1 VQSHN
6 LRIPFNDP
14 KRKFSQ
20 DESLASSVAELIA
33 DGPYFHGEEE
43 IVFEK
48 ALASRLNVANTVFV
62 SSGTSALYLAVAS
75 LELPSGSEVILAANA
90 GGYASVAV
98 TANGLIPVY
107 AEIDTDGQLDFDK
120 IGTFKTS
127 NTSAIVVTHLFGQ
140 MNLSTLRIKEYCD
153 LNGLKLIEDCSQS
166 ITAKFQGITAGSLAD
181 ISTFSFY
188 PTKNLSSFGD
198 SGAAGTS
205 NPHFYTGLKARRE
218 YGWIERYDAEFA
230 NGGNFRGDELHA
242 LTLNRQL
249 RLLSKQTIRRKKIW
263 EAYKSS
269 ISSSDLHLIGSSDES
284 FVAHLAVLKVT
295 DRNAFRAFLR
305 SWGIETSIHYPYP
318 DYRQKAFAK
327 YQIKPLALTEEFA
340 SKIVSIPLYAEL
352 EDVEVNH
359 ICQVLREYQQV
370 SNA

>member
-1 VQSHN
+1 MPSHN

-20 DESLASSVAELIA
+20 DETLAASVAELIA
-33 DGPYFHGEEE
+33 DGPYFHGPEE
-43 IVFEK
+43 IIFEESLA
-48 ALASRLNVANTVFV
+48 ALVNVSNSVFV

-75 LELPSGSEVILAANA
+75 LELPLGSEVILAANA

-107 AEIDTDGQLDFDK
+107 VDIDTEGQLDFEK
-120 IGTFKTS
+120 IEASKTL
-127 NTSAIVVTHLFGQ
+127 NTAAVIVTHLFGQ
-140 MNLSTLRIKEYCD
+140 INLNTLRIREYCD
-153 LNGLKLIEDCSQS
+153 ANGLKLIEDCAQS
-166 ITAKFQGITAGSLAD
+166 IGAKFQGITAGSVAD

-205 NPHFYTGLKARRE
+205 SPRFYLGLKARRE
-218 YGWIERYDAEFA
+218 YGWVERYDAEFS
-230 NGGNFRGDELHA
+230 NGGNYRGDEIHA

-249 RLLSKQTIRRKKIW
+249 KVLRQQTIRRKEIW

-269 ISSSDLHLIGSSDES
+269 ITNSSLNLIGNSDES

-295 DRNAFRAFLR
+295 DRNAFRAYLLSR
-305 SWGIETSIHYPYP
+305 GIETSVHYPYP

-327 YQIKPLALTEEFA
+327 FQGSTLPSTEDFV
-340 SKIVSIPLYAEL
+340 SKIVSIPLFAEL
-352 EDVEVNH
+352 EDAEIDQICKVLEEYQKVNH
-359 ICQVLREYQQV
+359 V
-370 SNA
+370 

>member
-1 VQSHN
+1 MSHN

-20 DESLASSVAELIA
+20 DENLSSSVANLIA
-33 DGPYFHGEEE
+33 NGPYFHGQEE
-43 IVFEK
+43 IAFEES
-48 ALASRLNVANTVFV
+48 LASLVNVSNSVFV

-75 LELPSGSEVILAANA
+75 LELPLGSEVIMAANA

-107 AEIDTDGQLDFDK
+107 AEIDTEGQLDFNK
-120 IGTFKTS
+120 IETSKTS
-127 NTSAIVVTHLFGQ
+127 NTAAIIVTHLFGQ
-140 MNLSTLRIKEYCD
+140 MNLNTVRIREFCNS
-153 LNGLKLIEDCSQS
+153 NGLKLIEDCAQS
-166 ITAKFQGITAGSLAD
+166 ISAKFQGVTAGSLAD

-205 NPHFYTGLKARRE
+205 SPHSYLGLKARRE
-218 YGWIERYDAEFA
+218 YGWVERYDAEFS
-230 NGGNFRGDELHA
+230 NGGNYRGDELHA

-249 RLLSKQTIRRKKIW
+249 KLLGQQTIRRKGIW
-263 EAYKSS
+263 ETYKSS
-269 ISSSDLHLIGSSDES
+269 ITSSDLHLIGSSDES

-295 DRNAFRAFLR
+295 DRNAFRAFLLSR
-305 SWGIETSIHYPYP
+305 GIETSVHYPYP

-327 YQIKPLALTEEFA
+327 FQSNPLVSTEDFV
-340 SKIVSIPLYAEL
+340 SKIVSIPLFAEL
-352 EDVEVNH
+352 EDAEIDH
-359 ICQVLREYQQV
+359 ICGVLKEYQQV
-370 SNA
+370 NNG